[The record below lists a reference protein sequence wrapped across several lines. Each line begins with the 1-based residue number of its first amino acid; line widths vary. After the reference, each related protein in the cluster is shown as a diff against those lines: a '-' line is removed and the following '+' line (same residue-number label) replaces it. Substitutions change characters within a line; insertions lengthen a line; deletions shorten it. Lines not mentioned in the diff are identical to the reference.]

1 MNLRMRYRCAKL
13 ALAEGDR
20 NVRIG
25 RSTNWAATGV
35 LVALGLA
42 AADPAAAQITFGPIT
57 FGSPGDPPRIAIG
70 SGVFDVIPNGG
81 KPGSGRTG
89 LALGEYRFGDVLSI
103 ISPFVGTY
111 GTGKGAFYGYG
122 GFGFDIHFFERF
134 IATPSA
140 AVGYFEPGTGINLGA
155 HTEFREGAEFD
166 YRFDNL
172 NRLGVG
178 LYHTSNAGIGKQNP
192 GAEFVTV
199 ILTMPLPFR

>member
-1 MNLRMRYRCAKL
+1 
-13 ALAEGDR
+13 
-20 NVRIG
+20 VRIG
-25 RSTNWAATGV
+25 RSANRVAAGI
-35 LVALGLA
+35 LVVLGLA
-42 AADPAAAQITFGPIT
+42 AADPAAAQIT

-81 KPGSGRTG
+81 KPGSGATG
-89 LALGEYRFGDVLSI
+89 LALGEYRFGDVLWI
-103 ISPFVGTY
+103 ISPFVGTF
-111 GTGKGAFYGYG
+111 GTAKGAFYGYG
-122 GFGFDIHFFERF
+122 GFGFDINFFGRF

-140 AVGYFEPGTGINLGA
+140 AVGYFEHGTGINLGA

-178 LYHTSNAGIGKQNP
+178 LYHMSNAGIGKQNP
-192 GAEFVTV
+192 GVELVTV